1 MDSQE
6 HELVPDLLDAVEQQ
20 LNSKQTPYVAK
31 VLRRLIKEGLDEDEA
46 KHQIAYCL
54 GKSLERLARSGR
66 GFDEKYYQERLSE
79 LPLASGD

>member
-20 LNSKQTPYVAK
+20 LDSRQTPYVAQ

-54 GKSLERLARSGR
+54 GKTLDRMVKSGR
-66 GFDEKYYQERLSE
+66 DFDERHYQERLGE
-79 LPLASGD
+79 LPMATED